1 METLFK
7 PGDEVVLRTDLSAGI
22 FYPMLEKKEIDGE
35 IYYLP
40 SSNLVTAKAAS
51 WKMIDW
57 INKRSFKTETIEAVV
72 DGTYRLLCCYYHPNN
87 WTDSMFD
94 VIASKKLQEENR
106 KRKELDSRF
115 DVGDVVYLDVLK
127 CEADQF
133 EHFIRDVY
141 GRYFG
146 KYYVISKKYDN
157 PKCTSYQLKDIVYNN
172 DGPVV
177 EGRYLLKAD
186 EATAKMLTRK
196 QITITYN
203 EKTRETIARLY
214 VGLEIALSAH
224 ARRHKDDENN
234 FFEGAERALR
244 RLWKKMEE
252 KGYIMILTN
261 EGLQNA

>member
-7 PGDEVVLRTDLSAGI
+7 PGDVVVLRTDLSAGM

-51 WKMIDW
+51 WEMLDW
-57 INKRSFKTETIEAVV
+57 INKISYKTATIESIKNGV
-72 DGTYRLLCCYYHPNN
+72 YRLEYCRVYCE

-94 VIASKKLQEENR
+94 IVETKKLQEENR

-115 DVGDVVYLDVLK
+115 EVGDVVYLDVLK

-172 DGPVV
+172 NGPVV
-177 EGRYLLKAD
+177 EGRYLSKAD
-186 EATAKMLTRK
+186 ESTAKTLTRK
-196 QITITYN
+196 QITIAYN

-224 ARRHKDDENN
+224 ARRHKDDENS
-234 FFEGAERALR
+234 FLEGAERAFR
-244 RLWKKMEE
+244 RLLDKMEE
-252 KGYIMILTN
+252 KGY
-261 EGLQNA
+261 

>member
-7 PGDEVVLRTDLSAGI
+7 PGDVVVLRTDLSAGM
-22 FYPMLEKKEIDGE
+22 FYPMLEKKEINGE
-35 IYYLP
+35 TYYLP

-51 WKMIDW
+51 WEMLDW
-57 INKRSFKTETIEAVV
+57 INKISYKTATIESIKNGV
-72 DGTYRLLCCYYHPNN
+72 YRLEYCRVYCE

-94 VIASKKLQEENR
+94 IVETKKLQEENR

-115 DVGDVVYLDVLK
+115 EVGDVVCLDVSK
-127 CEADQF
+127 CEADQS
-133 EHFIRDVY
+133 EHHISDIY

-146 KYYVISKKYDN
+146 KYYVVSKKYDTPN
-157 PKCTSYQLKDIVYNN
+157 CTSYQLKDIVYNN

-186 EATAKMLTRK
+186 ESTSKMLTRK

-203 EKTRETIARLY
+203 EKTRETIARFY

-224 ARRHKDDENN
+224 ARRHVNDKNSFLDGSELA
-234 FFEGAERALR
+234 FK
-244 RLWKKMEE
+244 RLLKKMKE
-252 KGYIMILTN
+252 KGYKYDFD
-261 EGLQNA
+261 

>member
-7 PGDEVVLRTDLSAGI
+7 PGDVVVLRTDLSAGM

-40 SSNLVTAKAAS
+40 SSNLVTTKAAS
-51 WKMIDW
+51 WEMLDW
-57 INKRSFKTETIEAVV
+57 INKISYKTATIESIKNGV
-72 DGTYRLLCCYYHPNN
+72 YRLEYCRVYCE

-94 VIASKKLQEENR
+94 IVETKKLEEENR

-115 DVGDVVYLDVLK
+115 EVGDVVYLDVLK
-127 CEADQF
+127 CEADQP
-133 EHFIRDVY
+133 EHFTRDVY

-146 KYYVISKKYDN
+146 KYYVISKKYDTPN
-157 PKCTSYQLKDIVYNN
+157 CTSYQLKDVVYNN

-177 EGRYLLKAD
+177 EGRYLSKAD
-186 EATAKMLTRK
+186 ESTAKTLTRK

-214 VGLEIALSAH
+214 IGLEIALSAH
-224 ARRHKDDENN
+224 ARRHKDDKNS
-234 FFEGAERALR
+234 FLEGGELAFQ
-244 RLWKKMEE
+244 RLLKKMEE
-252 KGYIMILTN
+252 KGYSYDF
-261 EGLQNA
+261 E

>member
-7 PGDEVVLRTDLSAGI
+7 PGDQVVLRIDLSAGM
-22 FYPMLEKKEIDGE
+22 FYPMLEKKEVNGE

-40 SSNLVTAKAAS
+40 SSDLVTAKAAS
-51 WKMIDW
+51 WEMIDW
-57 INKRSFKTETIEAVV
+57 INKHSFKTATIETVV
-72 DGTYRLLCCYYHPNN
+72 NGTYRLLYCCCCPNN

-94 VIASKKLQEENR
+94 IIESKKLHEENK

-115 DVGDVVYLDVLK
+115 EVGDVVYLDVSK
-127 CEADQF
+127 CEEDQS
-133 EHFIRDVY
+133 EHFTSDVY

-146 KYYVISKKYDN
+146 KYYVVSKKYDTTN
-157 PKCTSYQLKDIVYNN
+157 CTSYQLKDIVYNN

-186 EATAKMLTRK
+186 ESTAKMLTRK

-203 EKTRETIARLY
+203 EKTRETIARFY

-224 ARRHKDDENN
+224 ARRHANDKNS
-234 FFEGAERALR
+234 FLEGSELAFK
-244 RLWKKMEE
+244 RLLKKMKE
-252 KGYIMILTN
+252 KGYKYDFD
-261 EGLQNA
+261 

>member
-7 PGDEVVLRTDLSAGI
+7 PGDVIVLRTDLSAGM

-35 IYYLP
+35 TYYLP
-40 SSNLVTAKAAS
+40 SSNLATAKAAS
-51 WKMIDW
+51 WEMIDW
-57 INKRSFKTETIEAVV
+57 INKSYSKTAIIESIKNGV
-72 DGTYRLLCCYYHPNN
+72 YRLEDCRSYCE

-94 VIASKKLQEENR
+94 IIESKKLQEEDR

-115 DVGDVVYLDVLK
+115 EVGDVVYLDSLK
-127 CEADQF
+127 CEADQS
-133 EHFIRDVY
+133 EHHISDIY

-186 EATAKMLTRK
+186 ESTAKTLTRK

-203 EKTRETIARLY
+203 EKTRETIARFY

-224 ARRHKDDENN
+224 ARRHKDDKNN
-234 FFEGAERALR
+234 YLDGARLAFK
-244 RLWKKMEE
+244 RLWKKMKE
-252 KGYIMILTN
+252 KGYDYDFD
-261 EGLQNA
+261 

>member
-7 PGDEVVLRTDLSAGI
+7 PGDVVVLRTDLSAGM
-22 FYPMLEKKEIDGE
+22 FYPMLEKKEIGGE
-35 IYYLP
+35 TYYLP
-40 SSNLVTAKAAS
+40 SSDLVTAKAVS
-51 WKMIDW
+51 WEMIDW
-57 INKRSFKTETIEAVV
+57 INKSSSKTATIESIKNGV
-72 DGTYRLLCCYYHPNN
+72 YRLEYCRFYCE

-94 VIASKKLQEENR
+94 IIESKKLHEENR

-115 DVGDVVYLDVLK
+115 EVGDVVYLDVPK
-127 CEADQF
+127 CEADQS
-133 EHFIRDVY
+133 EHFTSDVY

-146 KYYVISKKYDN
+146 KYYVISKKYDTPN
-157 PKCTSYQLKDIVYNN
+157 CTSYQLKDIVYNN

-186 EATAKMLTRK
+186 ESTAKTLTRK

-224 ARRHKDDENN
+224 ARRHKDDKNKYL
-234 FFEGAERALR
+234 EGAQLAFR
-244 RLWKKMEE
+244 RLLDKMEE
-252 KGYIMILTN
+252 KGYN
-261 EGLQNA
+261 YDFD

>member
-7 PGDEVVLRTDLSAGI
+7 PGDVVALRTDLSAGM

-40 SSNLVTAKAAS
+40 SSNLATAKAAS
-51 WKMIDW
+51 WEMIDW
-57 INKRSFKTETIEAVV
+57 INKISYKTATIESIKNGVYSLEYCRV
-72 DGTYRLLCCYYHPNN
+72 YCE

-94 VIASKKLQEENR
+94 IIESKKLQEEDR

-115 DVGDVVYLDVLK
+115 EVGDVVYLDISK
-127 CEADQF
+127 CKRDQSS
-133 EHFIRDVY
+133 I
-141 GRYFG
+141 
-146 KYYVISKKYDN
+146 KYYMISNKYDTPN
-157 PKCTSYQLKDIVYNN
+157 CVSYQLKDIVYNN

-177 EGRYLLKAD
+177 EGRHLSRAD
-186 EATAKMLTRK
+186 ESTAKVLTRK

-224 ARRHKDDENN
+224 ARRHKDDKNN
-234 FFEGAERALR
+234 YLDGARLAFK
-244 RLWKKMEE
+244 RLWKKVKE
-252 KGYIMILTN
+252 KGYDYDFD
-261 EGLQNA
+261 

>member
-7 PGDEVVLRTDLSAGI
+7 PGDVVVLRTDLSAGM

-51 WKMIDW
+51 WEMLDW
-57 INKRSFKTETIEAVV
+57 INKISYKTATIESIKNGV
-72 DGTYRLLCCYYHPNN
+72 YRLEYCRVYCE

-94 VIASKKLQEENR
+94 IVETKKLQEENR

-115 DVGDVVYLDVLK
+115 EVGDVVYLDVLK

-172 DGPVV
+172 NGPVV

-186 EATAKMLTRK
+186 ESTAKTLTRK

-234 FFEGAERALR
+234 FFEGAGRALK

-252 KGYIMILTN
+252 RGYIMILTN